1 MKSQNQGKKLIQK
14 VTNKLKDI
22 GENFDIDQHEIEKF
36 IFHLLMQ
43 SINYEENTDDT
54 DTILKIALKL
64 TELLKNNIDSLKI
77 PEIIKLALKK
87 LRNHFFNKK
96 DGENEAESASRL
108 QPEETSSS
116 TSDSQTATEE
126 STRGGD

>member
-1 MKSQNQGKKLIQK
+1 
-14 VTNKLKDI
+14 
-22 GENFDIDQHEIEKF
+22 
-36 IFHLLMQ
+36 MQ

-64 TELLKNNIDSLKI
+64 TELFKNNIDSLKI

>member
-1 MKSQNQGKKLIQK
+1 
-14 VTNKLKDI
+14 
-22 GENFDIDQHEIEKF
+22 
-36 IFHLLMQ
+36 MQ

-87 LRNHFFNKK
+87 LRNHFFSKK

>member
-1 MKSQNQGKKLIQK
+1 
-14 VTNKLKDI
+14 
-22 GENFDIDQHEIEKF
+22 
-36 IFHLLMQ
+36 MQ

-87 LRNHFFNKK
+87 LRNHFFNK
-96 DGENEAESASRL
+96 
-108 QPEETSSS
+108 
-116 TSDSQTATEE
+116 
-126 STRGGD
+126 

>member
-1 MKSQNQGKKLIQK
+1 
-14 VTNKLKDI
+14 
-22 GENFDIDQHEIEKF
+22 
-36 IFHLLMQ
+36 MQ
-43 SINYEENTDDT
+43 PINYEENTDDT

>member
-1 MKSQNQGKKLIQK
+1 
-14 VTNKLKDI
+14 
-22 GENFDIDQHEIEKF
+22 
-36 IFHLLMQ
+36 MQ
-43 SINYEENTDDT
+43 PINYEENTDDT

-126 STRGGD
+126 STRDGD

>member
-1 MKSQNQGKKLIQK
+1 
-14 VTNKLKDI
+14 
-22 GENFDIDQHEIEKF
+22 
-36 IFHLLMQ
+36 MQ

-64 TELLKNNIDSLKI
+64 TELLKNNIDLLKI

>member
-1 MKSQNQGKKLIQK
+1 
-14 VTNKLKDI
+14 
-22 GENFDIDQHEIEKF
+22 
-36 IFHLLMQ
+36 MQ

-96 DGENEAESASRL
+96 DGENVAESASRL

>member
-1 MKSQNQGKKLIQK
+1 
-14 VTNKLKDI
+14 
-22 GENFDIDQHEIEKF
+22 
-36 IFHLLMQ
+36 MQ

-126 STRGGD
+126 STSGGD

>member
-1 MKSQNQGKKLIQK
+1 
-14 VTNKLKDI
+14 
-22 GENFDIDQHEIEKF
+22 
-36 IFHLLMQ
+36 MQ

-77 PEIIKLALKK
+77 PEIIKLAVKK

>member
-1 MKSQNQGKKLIQK
+1 
-14 VTNKLKDI
+14 
-22 GENFDIDQHEIEKF
+22 
-36 IFHLLMQ
+36 MQ

-54 DTILKIALKL
+54 DGIPDTILKIALKL

-77 PEIIKLALKK
+77 PEILKLALKK
-87 LRNHFFNKK
+87 LKNLFFNKK

-116 TSDSQTATEE
+116 TSDSQVATEKTEE
-126 STRGGD
+126 STRDGD

>member
-1 MKSQNQGKKLIQK
+1 
-14 VTNKLKDI
+14 
-22 GENFDIDQHEIEKF
+22 
-36 IFHLLMQ
+36 MQ

-126 STRGGD
+126 STRDGD